1 MERTGKPYSNRHP
14 RPQRPVRASRRRCI
28 NQRSAPGTSRLH
40 HVGYVVPSIAEAV
53 TGYQHAFSVDWDGEI
68 IHDPLQM
75 VRVTFL
81 PSNKTDSATV
91 ELVEPAGPR
100 SPVLKFAQA
109 GGGIHH
115 VCYEVNDLK
124 AQVESTQQAGC
135 TLVQLFPLP
144 RLEAGRSPG

>member
-1 MERTGKPYSNRHP
+1 MSE
-14 RPQRPVRASRRRCI
+14 
-28 NQRSAPGTSRLH
+28 APGNSRLH

-53 TGYQHAFSVDWDGEI
+53 TGYQDAFSVDWDGEI

-81 PSNKTDSATV
+81 PSNKTDAATV

-135 TLVQLFPLP
+135 TLVRVPLP
-144 RLEAGRSPG
+144 AAAFGGRKIAWVKTGSGQLVEFLQR

>member
-1 MERTGKPYSNRHP
+1 MTGVEQN
-14 RPQRPVRASRRRCI
+14 SRF
-28 NQRSAPGTSRLH
+28 H

-53 TGYQHAFSVDWDGEI
+53 GEYQTALALDWDGEV

-81 PSNKTDSATV
+81 PSNRTGEATV

-100 SPVLKFAQA
+100 SPVLKFAGE

-115 VCYEVNDLK
+115 VCYEVDHLA
-124 AQVESTQQAGC
+124 AQLESAQQAGSI
-135 TLVQLFPLP
+135 LVRVPLP
-144 RLEAGRSPG
+144 AAAFGGRKIAWVKTPGQQLIEYLQR